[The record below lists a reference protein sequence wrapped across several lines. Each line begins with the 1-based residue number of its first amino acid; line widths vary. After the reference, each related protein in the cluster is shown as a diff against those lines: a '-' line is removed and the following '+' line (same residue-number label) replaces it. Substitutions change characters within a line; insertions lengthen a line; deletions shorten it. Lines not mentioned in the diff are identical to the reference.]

1 MFRNLAFI
9 AALLCTAAPVVADA
23 QVRLPP
29 GAFEVAQ
36 GRGRGPD
43 GNGPPGQRGGPAR
56 GQVIGTE
63 RAVAIARGRAGGGQV
78 LDAGLS
84 GANYRVRIRTQDGRV
99 IDFIID
105 AQSGAILAMDGG

>member
-1 MFRNLAFI
+1 MIRNLAFI
-9 AALLCTAAPVVADA
+9 AALLVTAAPVVADA

-43 GNGPPGQRGGPAR
+43 GNGPPGQSRG
-56 GQVIGTE
+56 GQVIGME

-78 LDAGLS
+78 LDASLA
-84 GANYRVRIRTQDGRV
+84 GANYRVRIRTPDGRV

-105 AQSGAILAMDGG
+105 PQSGAILAMDGG